1 MRATFCVVLLFMALG
16 ASGQNKPSSTT
27 STPKPTLQESELERE
42 LNRPNS
48 VPGRLGPTPSNK
60 NTVPSNSTPPNNVIA
75 PTPEKTVARPPDK
88 VITPAPEK
96 AIARPPAVTAR
107 PFNADS
113 LLIQRVI
120 ATGDSIRVAEQR
132 RMQPVTRI
140 VPGRV
145 QPLPVRILPAS
156 IDVIRPVPIIPV
168 NIDSIRVSSS
178 ASSQRE
184 LTKAIQV
191 SLLKVKDI
199 RPVSRLLTPQLT
211 RSIAAIQ
218 PVFINKDSIWAATL
232 NAIQYESVRE
242 IRVSRLLPKM
252 VRTPLS
258 KPVLLSSGRVKP
270 VEPLPYTPVV
280 RVAATDSARTVPSQK
295 PAVEKPAPI
304 PVTPSVVQAKPL
316 PVNPAKGGI
325 PPATVPAQEV
335 PYSPP
340 ATPISPTQPTT
351 ALNVDKKK
359 ATTPSKPVLVSPKRG
374 EPGIVSPNTVRPQ
387 NLTATV
393 ATIDS
398 VQIDSVKTADDFKTT
413 VNYQAKD
420 STIYAADGQT
430 VELFGEASV
439 DYGDI
444 SLKADYIRLNYLT
457 NEVYA
462 KGRYDSTIQKLI
474 GRPIFSDGDGKYDAK
489 EIRYNFKSRKGRIQ
503 GVITQQGEGN
513 IRGQTVKKDD
523 EDNLYIGKAMYTTC
537 NLATPHFH
545 INASKLKVIHG
556 KQVVAGPFN
565 LVINQIPLPL
575 GLPFGF
581 FPFPKQ
587 KEIGVSGIIVPQYGE
602 EPNGRGFYLRDGGYY
617 WAVNENLGLQFKGQI
632 YSRGSWGLG
641 LSSAY
646 NKRYRYSGGVNLQ
659 FNRNRSGDRVD
670 TTQSP
675 RNDFSFTWSHS
686 PVPRGRGSFSANVN
700 VSSNSYNQFNS
711 YSTQSYI
718 SNVAGSS
725 VQYSRSFGQ
734 YVRAGAN
741 IRVNQQFGQVNQR
754 TGVREN
760 GKTDVST
767 DFNFGLNQISPFAL
781 KGGSG
786 RWYESFRV
794 GLDVSGSFAVNNTI
808 RRQIDTTGLGF
819 PVVTNLT
826 TISSLQRI
834 QDSITRATNLRLGIV
849 QTDPNLIAFS
859 LANANQIYA
868 NRVVQARYSIPI
880 SLPNIKLLRYINV
893 TPGFSLQGN
902 IYGKKLSPD
911 LQYNAT
917 HNDVKIDTVRGFFPS
932 YNFSVNAS
940 MNTRFYGTYFIRSKR
955 IEAIR
960 HTVAPSVSFSYVPD
974 FTNPS
979 FGQFFVLDAKGA
991 LANLPLYRRTISVF
1005 RGVDGSGTSS
1015 GASSTQSAF
1024 ISFGIVN
1031 QLEMKVRTR
1040 SDSAGQEFKKIPIFD
1055 NLSLTGS
1062 YNLLA
1067 PDYKLS
1073 PIAVSANTQIFKNIS
1088 FNFSSTFDPYAY
1100 RAYGGTAQYYFPT
1113 TSSVLTPLSY
1123 SPSIQALN
1131 AEVPYTDQQYI
1142 RVPNLYAFQAGQGL
1156 LRLTNLQAY
1165 VSARFAPKQG
1175 QKPKTS
1181 PNASDATM
1189 KAINNNPELYVDFNV
1204 PWSMNVS
1211 YTFGLTK
1218 LTPIQSQV
1226 IQALTLTGD
1235 LSLTPKWKVTINTGY
1250 DFVFNSPTLTTIG
1263 INRDLHCWEMAFN
1276 WTPYSGNNFRSGN
1289 YSFDLRARSSILQEL
1304 KLSRRRS
1311 FYDNGGFY
1319 GR

>member
-1 MRATFCVVLLFMALG
+1 MKVTAL
-16 ASGQNKPSSTT
+16 
-27 STPKPTLQESELERE
+27 TPKRV
-42 LNRPNS
+42 RP
-48 VPGRLGPTPSNK
+48 
-60 NTVPSNSTPPNNVIA
+60 
-75 PTPEKTVARPPDK
+75 
-88 VITPAPEK
+88 
-96 AIARPPAVTAR
+96 
-107 PFNADS
+107 
-113 LLIQRVI
+113 LL
-120 ATGDSIRVAEQR
+120 
-132 RMQPVTRI
+132 
-140 VPGRV
+140 
-145 QPLPVRILPAS
+145 VRIPPVS
-156 IDVIRPVPIIPV
+156 INLVKSISIIPV
-168 NIDSIRVSSS
+168 NIDSIRIVSNT
-178 ASSQRE
+178 SSQRE
-184 LTKAIQV
+184 SVKEIQ
-191 SLLKVKDI
+191 I
-199 RPVSRLLTPQLT
+199 
-211 RSIAAIQ
+211 
-218 PVFINKDSIWAATL
+218 
-232 NAIQYESVRE
+232 
-242 IRVSRLLPKM
+242 SRLLPKR
-252 VRTPLS
+252 VSTPLP
-258 KPVLLSSGRVKP
+258 KPVSLSPGLVKP
-270 VEPLPYTPVV
+270 VTVLPYTPVV
-280 RVAATDSARTVPSQK
+280 RVAIKDSAQTVPSQK
-295 PAVEKPAPI
+295 QVATKPTPI

-316 PVNPAKGGI
+316 PVNPSKGGI

-340 ATPISPTQPTT
+340 TTPISPTRPTT
-351 ALNVDKKK
+351 TLATDKKV
-359 ATTPSKPVLVSPKRG
+359 AAIPSKPVLVKPKAG
-374 EPGIVSPNTVRPQ
+374 KLGIVSPNIVRPQ

-398 VQIDSVKTADDFKTT
+398 VQIDSVKTTDDFKTT

-444 SLKADYIRLNYLT
+444 SLKADYIRMNYLT

-523 EDNLYIGKAMYTTC
+523 EDNLYIGKAIYTTC

-565 LVINQIPLPL
+565 LVINQIPLPI

-670 TTQSP
+670 TTQKA

-741 IRVNQQFGQVNQR
+741 VRVNQQFGQVNQQ

-834 QDSITRATNLRLGIV
+834 QDSITRSTNLRLGIV
-849 QTDPNLIAFS
+849 QADPNLIAFS
-859 LANANQIYA
+859 LENASQIFA

-902 IYGKKLSPD
+902 IYGKKLRPD
-911 LQYNAT
+911 LEYNAT

-960 HTVAPSVSFSYVPD
+960 HTVAPSISFSYVPD

-979 FGQFFVLDAKGA
+979 FGQFFVLDAKGP
-991 LANLPLYRRTISVF
+991 LTNLPLYRRTISVF
-1005 RGVDGSGTSS
+1005 RGVDGSGGSS

-1055 NLSLTGS
+1055 NLSLNGS

-1100 RAYGGTAQYYFPT
+1100 RGYGGQAQYYFPT
-1113 TSSVLTPLSY
+1113 TSSILTPLSY

-1131 AEVPYTDQQYI
+1131 AEVPYVNQQFI

-1165 VSARFAPKQG
+1165 LSARFAPKQG
-1175 QKPKTS
+1175 KKPKTS

-1218 LTPIQSQV
+1218 LTPQQSQV

-1250 DFVFNSPTLTTIG
+1250 DFVFKSPTLTTIG

>member
-1 MRATFCVVLLFMALG
+1 MSAAFCVVLFFVALS
-16 ASGQNKPSSTT
+16 ASGQSKPSSTT
-27 STPKPTLQESELERE
+27 NTPKPTRTPQESELERE

-48 VPGRLGPTPSNK
+48 VPGRLGPTPSNR
-60 NTVPSNSTPPNNVIA
+60 NTVPSNTVPSPPNNVIV
-75 PTPEKTVARPPDK
+75 TPPSVVVRPP
-88 VITPAPEK
+88 
-96 AIARPPAVTAR
+96 
-107 PFNADS
+107 NADS
-113 LLIQRVI
+113 LLIQKVL
-120 ATGDSIRVAEQR
+120 AAGDSIRLAEQR
-132 RMQPVTRI
+132 LTVNVAGLKPKGIQPVLVRF
-140 VPGRV
+140 
-145 QPLPVRILPAS
+145 LPVS
-156 IDVIRPVPIIPV
+156 VSVVKSVPVIPV
-168 NIDSIRVSSS
+168 NIDSIRVASN

-184 LTKAIQV
+184 LTQAVQV
-191 SLLKVKDI
+191 SPLQSKNEKPISVPL
-199 RPVSRLLTPQLT
+199 PTPIT
-211 RSIAAIQ
+211 RSIDAIK
-218 PVFINKDSIWAATL
+218 PVAINQDSIQAATL
-232 NAIQYESVRE
+232 SGIQHESVKE
-242 IRVSRLLPKM
+242 IQVSRLLPRR
-252 VRTPLS
+252 VSTPRPKL
-258 KPVLLSSGRVKP
+258 VLLAPALVRP
-270 VEPLPYTPVV
+270 VAALPYTPVV
-280 RVAATDSARTVPSQK
+280 RAVEKDSVRTTVAQK
-295 PAVEKPAPI
+295 PAVVKDSVKTTVAQKPMVAKPAPI
-304 PVTPSVVQAKPL
+304 AVAPSVVQAKPL

-325 PPATVPAQEV
+325 PPATVPAQKV

-340 ATPISPTQPTT
+340 TTPISPTQPTT
-351 ALNVDKKK
+351 TPATDKKV
-359 ATTPSKPVLVSPKRG
+359 AAIPSKPVVATPRVG
-374 EPGIVSPNTVRPQ
+374 QPGIVSPNVVRPQ
-387 NLTATV
+387 NLTATI
-393 ATIDS
+393 AA
-398 VQIDSVKTADDFKTT
+398 IDSVKSDSIKTTDDFKTT
-413 VNYQAKD
+413 VKYQAKD

-444 SLKADYIRLNYLT
+444 SLKADYIRMNYLT

-670 TTQSP
+670 TTQKA

-711 YSTQSYI
+711 YNTQSYI

-741 IRVNQQFGQVNQR
+741 IRVNQQFGQVNQQ

-808 RRQIDTTGLGF
+808 RRQLDTTGLGF

-834 QDSITRATNLRLGIV
+834 QDSITRANNLRFGIV
-849 QTDPNLIAFS
+849 QADPNLIPFS
-859 LANANQIYA
+859 LENASQIYA

-1005 RGVDGSGTSS
+1005 RGVDGSGSSS

-1113 TSSVLTPLSY
+1113 TASALTPLSY

-1131 AEVPYTDQQYI
+1131 AETPYINEQYI

-1156 LRLTNLQAY
+1156 LRMTNLQAY

-1175 QKPKTS
+1175 KKPKTS
-1181 PNASDATM
+1181 PNASDATL

-1211 YTFGLTK
+1211 YTFGLTQ
-1218 LTPIQSQV
+1218 LTPKQSQV

-1235 LSLTPKWKVTINTGY
+1235 LSLTPKWKVTVNTGY

>member
-1 MRATFCVVLLFMALG
+1 MG
-16 ASGQNKPSSTT
+16 ASGQSKPSSTT
-27 STPKPTLQESELERE
+27 TTPKPTRTPQESELERE

-60 NTVPSNSTPPNNVIA
+60 NTVPSNTIPPNDVI
-75 PTPEKTVARPPDK
+75 VRPPN
-88 VITPAPEK
+88 VVV
-96 AIARPPAVTAR
+96 RPP
-107 PFNADS
+107 NADS
-113 LLIQRVI
+113 LLIQKVI
-120 ATGDSIRVAEQR
+120 TTGDSIRLTEQR
-132 RMQPVTRI
+132 QVIKVTALT
-140 VPGRV
+140 PKRV
-145 QPLPVRILPAS
+145 RPLLVRIPPVS
-156 IDVIRPVPIIPV
+156 INLVKSISIIPV
-168 NIDSIRVSSS
+168 NIDSIRIVSNT
-178 ASSQRE
+178 SSQRE
-184 LTKAIQV
+184 SVKEIQ
-191 SLLKVKDI
+191 I
-199 RPVSRLLTPQLT
+199 
-211 RSIAAIQ
+211 
-218 PVFINKDSIWAATL
+218 
-232 NAIQYESVRE
+232 
-242 IRVSRLLPKM
+242 SRLLPKR
-252 VRTPLS
+252 VSTPLP
-258 KPVLLSSGRVKP
+258 KPVSLSPGLVKP
-270 VEPLPYTPVV
+270 VTVLPYTPVV
-280 RVAATDSARTVPSQK
+280 RVAIKDSAQTVPSQK
-295 PAVEKPAPI
+295 QVATKPTPI

-316 PVNPAKGGI
+316 PVNPSKGGI

-340 ATPISPTQPTT
+340 TTPISPTRPTT
-351 ALNVDKKK
+351 TLATDKKV
-359 ATTPSKPVLVSPKRG
+359 AAIPSKPVLVKPKAG
-374 EPGIVSPNTVRPQ
+374 KLGIVSPNIVRPQ

-398 VQIDSVKTADDFKTT
+398 VQIDSVKTTDDFKTT

-444 SLKADYIRLNYLT
+444 SLKADYIRMNYLT

-523 EDNLYIGKAMYTTC
+523 EDNLYIGKAIYTTC

-565 LVINQIPLPL
+565 LVINQIPLPI

-670 TTQSP
+670 TTQKA

-741 IRVNQQFGQVNQR
+741 VRVNQQFGQVNQQ

-834 QDSITRATNLRLGIV
+834 QDSITRSTNLRLGIV
-849 QTDPNLIAFS
+849 QADPNLIAFS
-859 LANANQIYA
+859 LENASQIFA

-902 IYGKKLSPD
+902 IYGKKLRPD
-911 LQYNAT
+911 LEYNAT

-960 HTVAPSVSFSYVPD
+960 HTVAPSISFSYVPD

-979 FGQFFVLDAKGA
+979 FGQFFVLDAKGP
-991 LANLPLYRRTISVF
+991 LTNLPLYRRTISVF
-1005 RGVDGSGTSS
+1005 RGVDGSGGSS

-1055 NLSLTGS
+1055 NLSLNGS

-1100 RAYGGTAQYYFPT
+1100 RGYGGQAQYYFPT
-1113 TSSVLTPLSY
+1113 TSSILTPLSY

-1131 AEVPYTDQQYI
+1131 AEVPYVNQQFI

-1165 VSARFAPKQG
+1165 LSARFAPKQG
-1175 QKPKTS
+1175 KKPKTS

-1218 LTPIQSQV
+1218 LTPQQSQV

-1250 DFVFNSPTLTTIG
+1250 DFVFKSPTLTTIG

>member
-1 MRATFCVVLLFMALG
+1 MRI
-16 ASGQNKPSSTT
+16 K
-27 STPKPTLQESELERE
+27 TLPCLVCF
-42 LNRPNS
+42 L
-48 VPGRLGPTPSNK
+48 
-60 NTVPSNSTPPNNVIA
+60 
-75 PTPEKTVARPPDK
+75 
-88 VITPAPEK
+88 
-96 AIARPPAVTAR
+96 
-107 PFNADS
+107 
-113 LLIQRVI
+113 
-120 ATGDSIRVAEQR
+120 
-132 RMQPVTRI
+132 
-140 VPGRV
+140 
-145 QPLPVRILPAS
+145 
-156 IDVIRPVPIIPV
+156 
-168 NIDSIRVSSS
+168 
-178 ASSQRE
+178 
-184 LTKAIQV
+184 
-191 SLLKVKDI
+191 
-199 RPVSRLLTPQLT
+199 
-211 RSIAAIQ
+211 
-218 PVFINKDSIWAATL
+218 WTL
-232 NAIQYESVRE
+232 NALGQGN
-242 IRVSRLLPKM
+242 P
-252 VRTPLS
+252 TPRQ
-258 KPVLLSSGRVKP
+258 P
-270 VEPLPYTPVV
+270 
-280 RVAATDSARTVPSQK
+280 D
-295 PAVEKPAPI
+295 
-304 PVTPSVVQAKPL
+304 
-316 PVNPAKGGI
+316 KGGS
-325 PPATVPAQEV
+325 PPATVPAQRV
-335 PYSPP
+335 PAIAPTSPP
-340 ATPISPTQPTT
+340 DSTVPTRKKNPASRTIKGPSSGTITLPNPQTGTTGAAPESDLERELNPKYSAPNRLGPTPSRSKGVLPPNVISPINRDSIRAKSTERVAKAVDSVQTSPVNLSRIVRLQPKPVRLDRRLASDLPTRLVQSKPASFSLASSSATVSPVKTNPTIPVQSQPIRSDSIRSVPTLPAVIPAQKQPAVIAKTPAKPIGNADSVRIAANKVTPKAPIPAKTVSTSIASGTVAAPRSQTSVTLQAKPLQPALAKQTTPIQTKPVQPTAPAARPVVSATPTPGQT
-351 ALNVDKKK
+351 K
-359 ATTPSKPVLVSPKRG
+359 AGQSTPGQSRPGASTPGLVSPN
-374 EPGIVSPNTVRPQ
+374 VVRPESRSAIRTDSMGIAR
-387 NLTATV
+387 NDSTKK
-393 ATIDS
+393 DS
-398 VQIDSVKTADDFKTT
+398 VQTADSFKTT
-413 VNYQAKD
+413 VKYQSRD
-420 STIYAADGQT
+420 STFYSADGRT

-439 DYGDI
+439 IYGDI

-462 KGRYDSTIQKLI
+462 KGRYDSTAKKLI
-474 GRPIFSDGDGKYDAK
+474 GQPVFQDGEGKYDAK

-523 EDNLYIGKAMYTTC
+523 EDNLYIGRAIYTTC

-545 INASKLKVIHG
+545 INASKLKIIHN

-565 LVINQIPLPL
+565 LVINQIPLPI

-581 FPFPKQ
+581 FPFPKR

-670 TTQSP
+670 TTQTP

-700 VSSNSYNQFNS
+700 ISSNSYNQFNS
-711 YSTQSYI
+711 YNTQSYI

-725 VQYSRSFGQ
+725 VQYSRTFGQ

-741 IRVNQQFGQVNQR
+741 VRVNQQFGQVNQI
-754 TGVREN
+754 TGVRAN

-767 DFNFGLNQISPFAL
+767 DFNLGVNQISPFAL

-794 GLDVSGSFAVNNTI
+794 GLDISGSFAISNTV

-819 PVVTNLT
+819 PIITSLT
-826 TISSLQRI
+826 TINTVQRY
-834 QDSITRATNLRLGIV
+834 QDSITRVNNLRFNIV
-849 QTDPNLIAFS
+849 QPDPNLIAFS
-859 LANANQIYA
+859 LANLPRILQ

-880 SLPNIKLLRYINV
+880 SLPNLKLLRYINL

-902 IYGKKLSPD
+902 IYSKKLRPD
-911 LQYNAT
+911 LAYNAT
-917 HNDVKIDTVRGFFPS
+917 HDSVKIDTVRGFFPS
-932 YNFSVNAS
+932 YNFSINAS
-940 MNTRFYGTYFIRSKR
+940 LNTRFYGTYFIRSKR

-960 HTVAPSVSFSYVPD
+960 HTVAPSISFSYVPD

-979 FGQFFVLDAKGA
+979 FGQFFILDNKGP
-991 LANLPLYRRTISVF
+991 LTNLPLYRRTISSF
-1005 RGVDGSGTSS
+1005 RGIDGNTSS

-1040 SDSAGQEFKKIPIFD
+1040 SDSAGQDFKKIPIFD
-1055 NLSLTGS
+1055 NLSINGS
-1062 YNLLA
+1062 YNFLA

-1073 PIAVSANTQIFKNIS
+1073 PLSVSANTQIFKNIS
-1088 FNFSSTFDPYAY
+1088 FNFSSSFDPYAY
-1100 RAYGGTAQYYFPT
+1100 RPYGGTEQYYFPT
-1113 TSSVLTPLSY
+1113 SSVPLTPLSY
-1123 SPSIQALN
+1123 SPSILALN
-1131 AEVPYTDQQYI
+1131 EQQKYTNQQYI

-1156 LRLTNLQAY
+1156 LRLTSLQAY
-1165 VSARFAPKQG
+1165 VSARFAPKKAD
-1175 QKPKTS
+1175 KPKTS
-1181 PNASDATM
+1181 ATASDATL
-1189 KAINNNPELYVDFNV
+1189 KAINKNPDLYVDFNI

-1218 LTPIQSQV
+1218 LTPELSQV

-1235 LSLTPKWKVTINTGY
+1235 LSLTPKWKVTITTGY
-1250 DFVFNSPTLTTIG
+1250 DFQFNSPTLTTIG

-1311 FYDNGGFY
+1311 FYDRGGF
-1319 GR
+1319 

>member
-1 MRATFCVVLLFMALG
+1 MWHLLARTGKRSATFCIALLFIALG
-16 ASGQNKPSSTT
+16 ASGQSKPSSTT
-27 STPKPTLQESELERE
+27 TTPKPTRTPQESELERE

-60 NTVPSNSTPPNNVIA
+60 NTVPSNTIPPNDVI
-75 PTPEKTVARPPDK
+75 VRPPN
-88 VITPAPEK
+88 VVV
-96 AIARPPAVTAR
+96 RPP
-107 PFNADS
+107 NADS
-113 LLIQRVI
+113 LLIQKVI
-120 ATGDSIRVAEQR
+120 TTGDSIRLTEQR
-132 RMQPVTRI
+132 QVIKVTALT
-140 VPGRV
+140 PKRV
-145 QPLPVRILPAS
+145 RPLLVRIPPVS
-156 IDVIRPVPIIPV
+156 INLVKSISIIPV
-168 NIDSIRVSSS
+168 NIDSIRIVSNT
-178 ASSQRE
+178 SSQRE
-184 LTKAIQV
+184 SVKEIQ
-191 SLLKVKDI
+191 I
-199 RPVSRLLTPQLT
+199 
-211 RSIAAIQ
+211 
-218 PVFINKDSIWAATL
+218 
-232 NAIQYESVRE
+232 
-242 IRVSRLLPKM
+242 SRLLPKR
-252 VRTPLS
+252 VSTPLP
-258 KPVLLSSGRVKP
+258 KPVSLSPGLVKP
-270 VEPLPYTPVV
+270 VTVLPYTPVV
-280 RVAATDSARTVPSQK
+280 RVAIKDSAQTVPSQK
-295 PAVEKPAPI
+295 QVATKPTPI

-316 PVNPAKGGI
+316 PVNPSKGGI

-340 ATPISPTQPTT
+340 TTPISPTRPTT
-351 ALNVDKKK
+351 TLATDKKV
-359 ATTPSKPVLVSPKRG
+359 AAIPSKPVLVKPKAG
-374 EPGIVSPNTVRPQ
+374 KLGIVSPNIVRPQ

-398 VQIDSVKTADDFKTT
+398 VQIDSVKTTDDFKTT

-444 SLKADYIRLNYLT
+444 SLKADYIRMNYLT

-523 EDNLYIGKAMYTTC
+523 EDNLYIGKAIYTTC

-565 LVINQIPLPL
+565 LVINQIPLPI

-670 TTQSP
+670 TTQKA

-741 IRVNQQFGQVNQR
+741 VRVNQQFGQVNQQ

-834 QDSITRATNLRLGIV
+834 QDSITRSTNLRLGIV
-849 QTDPNLIAFS
+849 QADPNLIAFS
-859 LANANQIYA
+859 LENASQIFA

-902 IYGKKLSPD
+902 IYGKKLRPD
-911 LQYNAT
+911 LEYNAT

-960 HTVAPSVSFSYVPD
+960 HTVAPSISFSYVPD

-979 FGQFFVLDAKGA
+979 FGQFFVLDAKGP
-991 LANLPLYRRTISVF
+991 LTNLPLYRRTISVF
-1005 RGVDGSGTSS
+1005 RGVDGSGGSS

-1055 NLSLTGS
+1055 NLSLNGS

-1100 RAYGGTAQYYFPT
+1100 RGYGGQAQYYFPT
-1113 TSSVLTPLSY
+1113 TSSILTPLSY

-1131 AEVPYTDQQYI
+1131 AEVPYVNQQFI

-1165 VSARFAPKQG
+1165 LSARFAPKQG
-1175 QKPKTS
+1175 KKPKTS

-1218 LTPIQSQV
+1218 LTPQQSQV

-1250 DFVFNSPTLTTIG
+1250 DFVFKSPTLTTIG